1 MNVKELERFSTQA
14 MPVLMRKVYTWMA
27 LALVITGVC
36 AYGVAASPTLIMA
49 IFSSK
54 MTFYGLLIAELALVI
69 FISARIDRLSLSTAT
84 LLFTVYAALNG
95 VTLSAIFLLY
105 DITTIGQVFFITAGT
120 FGAMAF
126 FGYTT
131 KKDLSVIGHT
141 LYMAL
146 IGLILAT
153 VVNLFMRNAML
164 DYILSYIGV
173 GVFVG
178 LTAWDSQ
185 KIKRILSEMPDA
197 GEEAQKFALLGA
209 LTLYLDFINLFL
221 YLLRIFSKMG

>member
-1 MNVKELERFSTQA
+1 
-14 MPVLMRKVYTWMA
+14 
-27 LALVITGVC
+27 
-36 AYGVAASPTLIMA
+36 
-49 IFSSK
+49 
-54 MTFYGLLIAELALVI
+54 
-69 FISARIDRLSLSTAT
+69 
-84 LLFTVYAALNG
+84 
-95 VTLSAIFLLY
+95 
-105 DITTIGQVFFITAGT
+105 
-120 FGAMAF
+120 MAF

-221 YLLRIFSKMG
+221 YLLRIFSKRR

>member
-1 MNVKELERFSTQA
+1 
-14 MPVLMRKVYTWMA
+14 
-27 LALVITGVC
+27 
-36 AYGVAASPTLIMA
+36 
-49 IFSSK
+49 

-105 DITTIGQVFFITAGT
+105 DITTISQVFFITAGT

-221 YLLRIFSKMG
+221 YLLRIFSKRR

>member
-221 YLLRIFSKMG
+221 YLLRIFSKRR

>member
-1 MNVKELERFSTQA
+1 MNVEELGKFSSQA
-14 MPVLMRKVYTWMA
+14 MPVLIRKVYTWMA
-27 LALVITGVC
+27 LALVITGIC
-36 AYGVAASPTLIMA
+36 AYGVAASPALTSL

-54 MTFYGLLIAELALVI
+54 ITFYGLLIAEFALVM
-69 FISARIDRLSLSTAT
+69 FISSRIDSLSLSTAT
-84 LLFTVYAALNG
+84 LLFTLYSAING
-95 VTLSAIFLLY
+95 LTLSVIFLVY

-120 FGAMAF
+120 FGAMAL
-126 FGYTT
+126 FGYYT
-131 KKDLSVIGHT
+131 KKDLSVIGQT

-153 VVNLFMRNAML
+153 LVNLFMRSDML

-173 GVFVG
+173 GIFVG

-185 KIKRILSEMPDA
+185 KIKRILSEMNDT

-221 YLLRIFSKMG
+221 YLLRIFSKRR

>member
-14 MPVLMRKVYTWMA
+14 MPALMRKVYTWMA

-185 KIKRILSEMPDA
+185 KIKRILCEMPDA
-197 GEEAQKFALLGA
+197 GEGAQKFALLGA

-221 YLLRIFSKMG
+221 YLLRIFSKRR

>member
-1 MNVKELERFSTQA
+1 MNVSELEKFRTQS

-27 LALVITGVC
+27 MALVITGIC
-36 AYGVAASPTLIMA
+36 AYGVAASPSLVTLI
-49 IFSSK
+49 FSGRF
-54 MTFYGLLIAELALVI
+54 TFYGLIFAELALVWY
-69 FISARIDRLSLSTAT
+69 ISARIDTLSLSTAT
-84 LLFTVYAALNG
+84 TLFTLYAALNG
-95 VTLSAIFLLY
+95 VTLSAIFLVY

-120 FGAMAF
+120 FGAMA
-126 FGYTT
+126 
-131 KKDLSVIGHT
+131 L
-141 LYMAL
+141 L
-146 IGLILAT
+146 GLIIAT
-153 VVNLFMRNAML
+153 VVNLFMQNPMF

-185 KIKRILSEMPDA
+185 KIKRILTEMPDA

-221 YLLRIFSKMG
+221 YLLRIFSKRR

>member
-14 MPVLMRKVYTWMA
+14 MPTLMRKVYTWMA

-164 DYILSYIGV
+164 DYVLSYIGV

-221 YLLRIFSKMG
+221 YLLRIFSKRR

>member
-1 MNVKELERFSTQA
+1 
-14 MPVLMRKVYTWMA
+14 MPALMRKVYTWMA

-221 YLLRIFSKMG
+221 YLLRIFSKRR

>member
-14 MPVLMRKVYTWMA
+14 RPALMRKVYTWMA
-27 LALVITGVC
+27 LALIITGVC

-221 YLLRIFSKMG
+221 YLLRIFSKRR

>member
-197 GEEAQKFALLGA
+197 GEQAQKFALCGA
-209 LTLYLDFINLFL
+209 LDLYLDFINLFL
-221 YLLRIFSKMG
+221 YLLRIFSKRR